1 MSIKEMQDVITLLEK
16 VKYLSI
22 LKNEFIK
29 VGKRILEAADQKDN
43 AVNEVFSRMHE
54 LREVIDKMEEKL

>member
-1 MSIKEMQDVITLLEK
+1 MQDVITLLEK
-16 VKYLSI
+16 VKYRSI

-43 AVNEVFSRMHE
+43 AVDEVFRRMHE